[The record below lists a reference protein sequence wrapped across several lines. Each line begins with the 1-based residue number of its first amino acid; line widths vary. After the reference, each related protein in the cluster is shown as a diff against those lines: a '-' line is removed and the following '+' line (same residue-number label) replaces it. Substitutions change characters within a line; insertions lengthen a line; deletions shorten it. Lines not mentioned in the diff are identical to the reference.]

1 MPPAQAALDSRET
14 PDPSETVPFPRTRFI
29 AGSRASGRSSGRV
42 PRAVASALGIALLP
56 SLVACGASVSRKYES
71 DVRFERCLALDWK
84 QDADETVQRR
94 CWSEWASYYAE
105 GQSRD
110 RIEHARAMLA
120 KLERGGSRAADA
132 TKLATPDPTSAFA
145 PPPMMFAQGDG
156 GTAADADASGARVE
170 LPELSPCEAK
180 CEASIA
186 GCLSRCRG
194 DACERAC
201 TSRFLPC
208 LKRCER

>member
-1 MPPAQAALDSRET
+1 M
-14 PDPSETVPFPRTRFI
+14 V
-29 AGSRASGRSSGRV
+29 V
-42 PRAVASALGIALLP
+42 LP
-56 SLVACGASVSRKYES
+56 SLLACGASISRRYES

-84 QDADETVQRR
+84 QDADPTVQRR
-94 CWSEWASYYAE
+94 CWAEWSSYYAE

-120 KLERGGSRAADA
+120 KLDRGEAKAIDGGGV
-132 TKLATPDPTSAFA
+132 ATPDPTSAFA
-145 PPPMMFAQGDG
+145 PPPMMFPEDDAGVGVGASASAAPAQ
-156 GTAADADASGARVE
+156 

>member
-1 MPPAQAALDSRET
+1 ML
-14 PDPSETVPFPRTRFI
+14 
-29 AGSRASGRSSGRV
+29 
-42 PRAVASALGIALLP
+42 LLP
-56 SLVACGASVSRKYES
+56 TLLACGASVSRRYES
-71 DVRFERCLALDWK
+71 EVRFERCLALDWK
-84 QDADETVQRR
+84 QDADPTVQRR
-94 CWSEWASYYAE
+94 CWAEWSSYYAE

-120 KLERGGSRAADA
+120 KLDRGEADAADGKA
-132 TKLATPDPTSAFA
+132 VATPDPTSAFA
-145 PPPMMFAQGDG
+145 PPPMMFAQGDA
-156 GTAADADASGARVE
+156 GTSAGADASAPPVE

-180 CEASIA
+180 CEANIA

>member
-1 MPPAQAALDSRET
+1 MPPTRTRLTAALRGSG
-14 PDPSETVPFPRTRFI
+14 PSGARF
-29 AGSRASGRSSGRV
+29 ARGLATASGF
-42 PRAVASALGIALLP
+42 ALLP
-56 SLVACGASVSRKYES
+56 SLLACGASVSRKYES

-120 KLERGGSRAADA
+120 KLERRGAGAVDA

-145 PPPMMFAQGDG
+145 PPPMMFAQGDA
-156 GTAADADASGARVE
+156 GTVSDADASGARVE